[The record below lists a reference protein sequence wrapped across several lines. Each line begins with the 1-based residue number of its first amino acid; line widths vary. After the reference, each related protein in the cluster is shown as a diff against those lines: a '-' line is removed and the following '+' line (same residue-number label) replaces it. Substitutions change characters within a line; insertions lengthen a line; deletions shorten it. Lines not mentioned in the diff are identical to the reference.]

1 MSDPNIGLET
11 NDLFSVKGRVIVITG
26 GGTGLG
32 RMMAEGFSINGAKVY
47 ITGRREQVLNDTVKE
62 LSQVASQKGTGGSIH
77 AIQGDVSTKDGVTK
91 IRDILREKETV
102 VDVLINNAG
111 AQKPWKN
118 PIQDHNDSDA
128 VEKLVWEGVDDE
140 DWNETN
146 ATNINGVYFMTAALV
161 PLLRKS
167 ETKSVII
174 IGSVA
179 ALANQRPVSSLTYGV
194 SKQVCEKSSHIER
207 GRLAKLIKSKIAL
220 HLAEMLAGRLSPLK
234 IRVNTILPGAFPSD
248 ITSKIDENGHR
259 VLHPPA
265 EKAAKR
271 SPLGR
276 AGYKHEIVG
285 PALLLASQ
293 AGGFMDNAIIT
304 VDGGRLMNAG
314 INDGIRMP
322 EDTY

>member
-1 MSDPNIGLET
+1 MSTSHCDPNVPLEA
-11 NDLFSVKGRVIVITG
+11 NNLFSVRGKVIVITG

-32 RMMAEGFSINGAKVY
+32 RMMAEGFVTNGAKVY
-47 ITGRREQVLNDTVKE
+47 ITGRREEVLDKTVKE
-62 LSQVASQKGTGGSIH
+62 VRESCSHKGGSISS
-77 AIQGDVSTKDGVTK
+77 IQGDVSTKDGVRQ
-91 IRDILREKETV
+91 IAEIISSREEK
-102 VDVLINNAG
+102 VDVLVNNAG

-118 PIQDHNDSDA
+118 PIQDHNDLMIGMLPMPVSQLPLRSLPEELTGA
-128 VEKLVWEGVDDE
+128 LEANV
-140 DWNETN
+140 
-146 ATNINGVYFMTAALV
+146 NGVYFMTAALV
-161 PLLRKS
+161 PLMRKS
-167 ETKSVII
+167 DIKSVIV

-179 ALANQRPVSSLTYGV
+179 ALANQRSVSSLTYGV
-194 SKQVCEKSSHIER
+194 SKS
-207 GRLAKLIKSKIAL
+207 AL

-234 IRVNTILPGAFPSD
+234 IRVNTILPGAFPSE
-248 ITSKIDENGHR
+248 ITSKLDQDGDR

-265 EKAAKR
+265 HKAALR

-293 AGGFMDNAIIT
+293 AGGFMDNAVIT

-322 EDTY
+322 EETY

>member
-1 MSDPNIGLET
+1 MAGTNISLEA
-11 NDLFSVKGRVIVITG
+11 NDLFSVKDKVVVITG

-32 RMMAEGFSINGAKVY
+32 RMMAEGFITNGAKIY
-47 ITGRREQVLNDTVKE
+47 ITGRRKEVLDDAVKE
-62 LSQVASQKGTGGSIH
+62 LSVISAKGGSIS
-77 AIQGDVSTKDGVTK
+77 AIQGDVSTKEGVKK
-91 IRDILREKETV
+91 IADVLSEKEHI
-102 VDVLINNAG
+102 VDVLVNNAG
-111 AQKPWKN
+111 AQRPWRN
-118 PIQDHNDSDA
+118 PIQDHNDPDA
-128 VEKLVWEGVDDE
+128 VEKLVWEGVEDD
-140 DWNETN
+140 DWNATN

-167 ETKSVII
+167 DIRSVIV

-179 ALANQRPVSSLTYGV
+179 ALANQRPVSTLTYGV
-194 SKQVCEKSSHIER
+194 SK
-207 GRLAKLIKSKIAL
+207 AASKFYSVRTTLFVLLRMADFVEIAL

-234 IRVNTILPGAFPSD
+234 IRVNSILPGAFPSE
-248 ITSKIDENGHR
+248 ITSKVDENGNR

-265 EKAAKR
+265 QKAAMR
-271 SPLGR
+271 SPIGR

-322 EDTY
+322 EETY